1 MTGIVACLAAVSPN
15 VIYGTGLYRLQP
27 SGTVDTSPISVG
39 TQSSFSGAVNL
50 TYEWIGYY
58 RAASTTTVTLGASA
72 PYVEWLYFNGF
83 NFPNSWGG
91 GGNSICYIWTGATAR
106 SGYNSGNATVTASDA
121 TVDVPFSTVAGT
133 YYPIRIQWSTQ
144 LPQFVEDFDEIYYAQ
159 SSFDFRINSSTSV
172 SGLIFYNTLTNGF

>member
-1 MTGIVACLAAVSPN
+1 MTGIVACLAAASPN

-39 TQSSFSGAVNL
+39 TQSSFSGALNL

-72 PYVEWLYFNGF
+72 PYVEWRMFNGSSF
-83 NFPNSWGG
+83 ISNWGG

-133 YYPIRIQWSTQ
+133 YYPIRIQWSTV
-144 LPQFVEDFDEIYYAQ
+144 LPQQFYDFNDIDYAQ